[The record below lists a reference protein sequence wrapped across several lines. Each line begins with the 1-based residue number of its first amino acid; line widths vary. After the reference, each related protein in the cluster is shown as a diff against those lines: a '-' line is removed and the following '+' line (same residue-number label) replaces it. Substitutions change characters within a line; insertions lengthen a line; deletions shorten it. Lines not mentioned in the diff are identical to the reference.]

1 MFLSYYP
8 YGQPT
13 ALVPPSPASHPSPAA
28 QTILSAPSHLARSF
42 TPQDLFVPVTAAVTT
57 GHLPQHPQ
65 SLPANLSAVTP
76 IVICRKGTYCEQ
88 KAVVLFFPSFRK
100 LYKVSDMSK

>member
-76 IVICRKGTYCEQ
+76 IVICRKVPVKSEL
-88 KAVVLFFPSFRK
+88 K
-100 LYKVSDMSK
+100 